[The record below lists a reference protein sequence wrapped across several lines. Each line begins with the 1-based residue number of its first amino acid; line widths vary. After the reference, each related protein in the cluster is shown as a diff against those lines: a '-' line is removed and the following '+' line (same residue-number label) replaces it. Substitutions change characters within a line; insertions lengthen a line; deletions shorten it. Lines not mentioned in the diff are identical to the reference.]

1 MPKRIQRKRI
11 RGWRKPDGVVDVT
24 RISRWG
30 NKFLV
35 KGKAHPTSDGGR
47 ETHHD
52 EYNVICET
60 AEEAVEMFRDFM
72 ERSPHRVTAIQRE
85 LKGKDLMCWCA
96 LDQPCHADVLLEIA
110 NRETGR

>member
-1 MPKRIQRKRI
+1 MPKRIQRKRTK
-11 RGWRKPDGVVDVT
+11 GWRKPEGVVDVT
-24 RISRWG
+24 RSTRWG

-35 KGKAHPTSDGGR
+35 KGKAQATADGRPTHQG
-47 ETHHD
+47 
-52 EYNVICET
+52 EYDIVCET
-60 AEEAVEMFRDFM
+60 AAEAVEMFRNVM

-85 LKGKDLMCWCA
+85 LKDKDLMCWCA